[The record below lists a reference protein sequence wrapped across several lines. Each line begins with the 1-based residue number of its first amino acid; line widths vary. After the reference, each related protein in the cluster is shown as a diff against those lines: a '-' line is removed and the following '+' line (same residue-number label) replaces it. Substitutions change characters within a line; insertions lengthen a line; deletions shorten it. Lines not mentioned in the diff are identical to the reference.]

1 MQITINSDC
10 SEITLTSDIL
20 LLTNTA
26 NSLFVTYNG
35 VEKEVALPL
44 SITTF
49 TLEPADI
56 DQTDVFSDGVYK
68 LRFENT
74 LSSGAVKEDVGCA
87 VPLCT
92 FKCSDAHTALY
103 TEVLNGTKDAID
115 KLLYYEGL
123 KATDGC
129 TSCTCEL
136 LSTLYTN
143 LTDDDTNSC
152 GTCSCSV

>member
-1 MQITINSDC
+1 MQISINSDC

-20 LLTNTA
+20 LLSNTA

-35 VEKEVALPL
+35 EETEVTIPL
-44 SITTF
+44 SITSF
-49 TLEPADI
+49 VLEPEDVN
-56 DQTDVFSDGVYK
+56 QTDTFSDGVYK
-68 LRFENT
+68 IHFENT

-92 FKCSDAHTALY
+92 FKCSDEHKQLY
-103 TEVLNGTKDAID
+103 TDVLNGEKDSIN

-129 TSCTCEL
+129 TSCSCDL
-136 LSTLYTN
+136 LNTLYTN
-143 LTDDDTNSC
+143 LTDDATNTC